1 MQRFPWDSRLRHA
14 GSARRLVIAAVAA
27 LTLAVVAATGMAAT
41 NRSSA
46 VPANTKAPVVSGT
59 AEVGKNLTSTSGTW
73 SGTTPFAFSYQW
85 RRCDKVGG
93 GCVSIS
99 GGTAS
104 TYTVLGADGG
114 HTLRVAVTAK
124 NREGTD
130 SATSLATAVV
140 PTATPVSNNGC
151 PANKSLKTAPI
162 ADLAPPARTQI
173 EAFDVLSGPV
183 NERTQTFTLK
193 VRVGSTCGVNIKG
206 ASVYV
211 TAVPYNQF
219 TIPDEELTG
228 DDGTATLVFRR
239 DANFPASD
247 QQQQLTLFIRAT
259 KPGEDP
265 LAGVSTRRLV
275 AVPFEG

>member
-1 MQRFPWDSRLRHA
+1 MERFPWHSRLRHA

-73 SGTTPFAFSYQW
+73 SGTAPFAFSYQW

>member
-1 MQRFPWDSRLRHA
+1 MQRFPWYPWLKLAR
-14 GSARRLVIAAVAA
+14 GARRLAIAAAAA
-27 LTLAVVAATGMAAT
+27 LTLAVLAAVGMAAT
-41 NRSSA
+41 L
-46 VPANTKAPVVSGT
+46 APG
-59 AEVGKNLTSTSGTW
+59 
-73 SGTTPFAFSYQW
+73 P
-85 RRCDKVGG
+85 
-93 GCVSIS
+93 
-99 GGTAS
+99 
-104 TYTVLGADGG
+104 
-114 HTLRVAVTAK
+114 
-124 NREGTD
+124 
-130 SATSLATAVV
+130 
-140 PTATPVSNNGC
+140 NGC
-151 PANKSLKTAPI
+151 PTNKSLKTAPI

-173 EAFDVLSGPV
+173 VAFDVLSGPIDAG
-183 NERTQTFTLK
+183 TDTFTLK

-219 TIPDEELTG
+219 SIPEEELTG

-275 AVPFEG
+275 AVSFGP